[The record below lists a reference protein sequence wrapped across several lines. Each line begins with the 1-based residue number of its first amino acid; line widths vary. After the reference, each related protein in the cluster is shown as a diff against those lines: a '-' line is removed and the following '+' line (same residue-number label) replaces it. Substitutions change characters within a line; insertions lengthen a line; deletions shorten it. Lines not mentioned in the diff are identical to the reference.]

1 MLPKED
7 WSVGQSHYGQ
17 RIPWLGPSFVLFQ
30 NIDGGLDIYG
40 MLIKVSEDMELEER
54 ELMTESVSKQLSTG
68 PLSLN
73 QKDRWTRPSF

>member
-1 MLPKED
+1 M
-7 WSVGQSHYGQ
+7 
-17 RIPWLGPSFVLFQ
+17 FQ

-73 QKDRWTRPSF
+73 LVIIINSKLKGSGKLIFKV